1 MRHFCVSMKIQ
12 RSFANR
18 ATWRAWLERNHARVE
33 EVWLVY
39 YKKATG
45 KSSIDYAASV
55 EEALCFGWIDGLKKR
70 VDARR
75 YMHRFTPRRRGSR
88 WSAINIARVKRLRA
102 AGRMTQAGLAAFE
115 PENTYDH
122 QAVPSARTN
131 PIELP
136 PEMEQA
142 LRKSRSAWRNFTALA
157 PSYRRSYVLWLTN
170 AKRPE
175 TKRKRLAEALERLER
190 NEKHG
195 MK

>member
-1 MRHFCVSMKIQ
+1 MPRSGVSTKTQ

-18 ATWRAWLERNHARVE
+18 SAWRAWLEKHHARIE

-45 KSSIDYAASV
+45 KSSVDYAESV

-70 VDARR
+70 LDAER

-88 WSAINIARVKRLRA
+88 WSASNIARVAKLRS
-102 AGRMTQAGLAAFE
+102 AGRMTPAGLAVFE
-115 PENTYDH
+115 PENTYD
-122 QAVPSARTN
+122 QRAPSLARAQE
-131 PIELP
+131 IELA
-136 PEMEQA
+136 PEIAAA
-142 LRKSRSAWRNFTALA
+142 LRRNRRAWRHFTALA
-157 PSYRRSYVLWLTN
+157 PSYRRNYVLWLHA

-175 TKRKRLAEALERLER
+175 TRRKRLAEAIERLER
-190 NEKHG
+190 NEKLG